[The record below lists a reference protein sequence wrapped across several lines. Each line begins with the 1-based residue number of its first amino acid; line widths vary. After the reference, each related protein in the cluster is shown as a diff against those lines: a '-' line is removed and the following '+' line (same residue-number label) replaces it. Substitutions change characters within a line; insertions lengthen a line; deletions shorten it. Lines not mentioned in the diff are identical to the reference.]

1 MIRCDGDTTVIR
13 GRGKELA
20 ADFCCITVTLLK
32 NGVMSEFALD
42 KLVKISKEVY
52 NETDEDEVNE
62 IDIEIDKE
70 ELKKQMK
77 GEDNDSL

>member
-1 MIRCDGDTTVIR
+1 MIRCEGDITAIK

-32 NGVMSEFALD
+32 NGVMTERGLD
-42 KLVKISKEVY
+42 KLVKISKEIY
-52 NETDEDEVNE
+52 EANG
-62 IDIEIDKE
+62 IDIEIDEE

-77 GEDNDSL
+77 GEDND